1 MKKRL
6 LLPILALILV
16 AVLSLTSCT
25 LLEDIMGQLGLG
37 DDTTTDSGYTP
48 GEPSN
53 IVINGEAIPEFTNKP
68 FVNVNGGVPTF
79 RDTEITTKAY
89 EFYSELDSLG
99 RCGVTHA
106 CLGKELMPTEDRE
119 EIGSVTPSGWK
130 YNGKSNNNKYDTKLV
145 EGGYIYN
152 RCHLIGFQLA
162 GENANDKNLVTGT
175 RYLNIEGML
184 TFENMIA
191 DYIKETN
198 NHVMFRVTPIYDGNN
213 LVPSGVHMM
222 AYSVEDEGD
231 GISFN
236 VYSYNVQPGI
246 VINYATGQNWLSD
259 EAPEIEDITTQDP
272 NTITY
277 ILNKKSMKF
286 HKGDSACGASVKEE
300 NKETYTGNRQELIDK
315 GYSPCGTC
323 KP

>member
-1 MKKRL
+1 MKKKL
-6 LLPILALILV
+6 FLPILALILA
-16 AVLSLTSCT
+16 AVFSLTSCT
-25 LLEDIMGQLGLG
+25 FIDTILDQLGLN
-37 DDTTTDSGYTP
+37 DTGA

-53 IVINGEAIPEFTNKP
+53 IVINGETVPEFTNKP
-68 FVNVNGGVPTF
+68 YVNINGGVPTF
-79 RDTEITTKAY
+79 TEEEITTKAY
-89 EFYSELDSLG
+89 EFYSELDTLG
-99 RCGVTHA
+99 RCGETRA
-106 CLGKELMPTEDRE
+106 CLGVELMPTDDRGD
-119 EIGSVTPSGWK
+119 IGSVTPSGWK

-162 GENANDKNLVTGT
+162 GENANEKNLVTGT

-213 LVPSGVHMM
+213 LVPSGVHME
-222 AYSVEDEGD
+222 AYSVEDKGE

-246 VINYATGQNWLSD
+246 EINYATGENWLSG
-259 EAPEIEDITTQDP
+259 EAPEVEETTTQDP

-286 HKGDSACGASVKEE
+286 HKENSGCGADVKEE
-300 NKETYTGNRQELIDK
+300 NREMFTGNRQELIDK

>member
-1 MKKRL
+1 MKKKILSLLAL
-6 LLPILALILV
+6 LLIV
-16 AVLSLTSCT
+16 AMSFTSCS
-25 LLEDIMGQLGLG
+25 LFSDE
-37 DDTTTDSGYTP
+37 TDATG
-48 GEPSN
+48 GPST
-53 IVINGEAIPEFTNKP
+53 IVINGETVPSYTNKAY
-68 FVNVNGGVPTF
+68 VYLNNGEPTF
-79 RDTEITTKAY
+79 TDKEITTKSY

-106 CLGKELMPTEDRE
+106 CIGVDLMPTDDRG

-130 YNGKSNNNKYDTKLV
+130 YNGKSNNNKYDTTLV

-162 GENANDKNLVTGT
+162 GENANEKNLVTGT

-184 TFENMIA
+184 PFENMIA
-191 DYIKETN
+191 DYVKETK

-213 LVPSGVHMM
+213 LVPSGIHMEG
-222 AYSVEDEGD
+222 YSVEDEGE

-236 VYSYNVQPGI
+236 VYAYNVQPGI
-246 VINYATGQNWLSD
+246 EINYATGENWLSG
-259 EAPEIEDITTQDP
+259 EAPDVEQTTTQDP
-272 NTITY
+272 NNITY
-277 ILNKKSMKF
+277 ILNKNSMKF
-286 HKGDSACGASVKEE
+286 HKDGSSCGNSVKEE
-300 NKETYTGNRQELIDK
+300 NKDTYTGNRQDLIDM